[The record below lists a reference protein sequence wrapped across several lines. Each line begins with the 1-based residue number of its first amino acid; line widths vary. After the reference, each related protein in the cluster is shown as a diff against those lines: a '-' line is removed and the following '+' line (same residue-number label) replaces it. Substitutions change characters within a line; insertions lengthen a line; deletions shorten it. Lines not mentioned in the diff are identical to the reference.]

1 MGILNFRINSFLETD
16 SAIKID
22 VKKQWCYNRSTA
34 IFKLKDKIFIMLSYN
49 QL

>member
-16 SAIKID
+16 SAIKVD
-22 VKKQWCYNRSTA
+22 VKKQWRYNRSTA